1 VNEVKKQAGNK
12 EVKGKYKL
20 RAVSKKV
27 KLPLTDEVLK
37 DLKAGDNLLL
47 TGVIYVSRDA
57 AHKRMVE
64 ALDQGKPLPFD
75 IKGATIYYMGP
86 TPARPGRI
94 IGSAGP
100 TTSGRMDAYAPRLIA
115 EGLKG
120 MIGKGLRSKAVKDAM
135 VKYKAVY
142 LGAIGGAGAIIS
154 KSIKNSEVVAYE
166 ELGAEALRRL
176 EVADFPVTVIN
187 DIYGGDLYEEG
198 KARYQ
203 VKVS

>member
-1 VNEVKKQAGNK
+1 MAKKI
-12 EVKGKYKL
+12 
-20 RAVSKKV
+20 

-37 DLKAGDNLLL
+37 GLKAGDNLLL
-47 TGVIYVSRDA
+47 TGVIYVARDA

-64 ALDQGKPLPFD
+64 GLDQGKPLPFD
-75 IKGATIYYMGP
+75 IKGATVYYMGP
-86 TPARPGRI
+86 SPARPGRV

-100 TTSGRMDAYAPRLIA
+100 TTSGRMDAYAPRLMA

-135 VKYKAVY
+135 VKYRAVY

-154 KSIKNSEVVAYE
+154 KSIKKSEVVAYE
-166 ELGAEALRRL
+166 ELGAEAIRRL
-176 EVADFPVTVIN
+176 EVEDFPVTVIN

-198 KARYQ
+198 KAKYK
-203 VKVS
+203 VKAP